1 MDADGACWTAPN
13 PEVRMSFSWTIGRR
27 KAEDQLQTDEQAA
40 VDVQTPQRFGH
51 PWRTSRI
58 DSNGYNRKGPAE

>member
-1 MDADGACWTAPN
+1 
-13 PEVRMSFSWTIGRR
+13 MSFSWTIGRR